1 MDLDERM
8 RNDPLLYDRLR
19 HLAIFYFNCN
29 IDVKHN

>member
-19 HLAIFYFNCN
+19 YLAIFYFNCN
-29 IDVKHN
+29 IEN